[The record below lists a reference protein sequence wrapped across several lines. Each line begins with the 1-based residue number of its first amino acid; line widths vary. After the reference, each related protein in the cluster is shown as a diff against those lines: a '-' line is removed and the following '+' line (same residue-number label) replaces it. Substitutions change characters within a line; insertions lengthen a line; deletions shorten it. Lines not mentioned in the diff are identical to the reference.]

1 MLIVCPNCATA
12 YMLDEAAIGPAG
24 RTVRCARCKTS
35 WFAGGPQAA
44 SEVTADAENAF
55 AQAEPQSASSARGK
69 APPPSAAAAQA
80 AGEFGTG
87 DSESLVTTES
97 EAPPENSQPQFAP
110 IPVDAQAPEAEPAL
124 IADAPP
130 LVPPI
135 DHESPPPAT
144 AEAAQAERDSED
156 IESFDARRRRMQAR
170 RKQSRRS
177 SRWTALILV
186 LVGINVALVGARSEV
201 VRYLPQTASLFAAI
215 GLPVN
220 LRGLQFEGVKISK
233 EVQDGLTI
241 VIVEGTI
248 VSEAGKPV
256 EVPRLRFAVR
266 NASGQEVYT
275 WTMPPPRSI
284 LEPGARLPFRS
295 QIPAPKV
302 DASDIMVRFFSAKDA
317 VAK

>member
-1 MLIVCPNCATA
+1 VQIGSEVMLIVCPNCATA
-12 YMLDEAAIGPAG
+12 YILDEAAIGPTG

-55 AQAEPQSASSARGK
+55 AQAAPQSTSSARGK
-69 APPPSAAAAQA
+69 APPPSATQYAEELT
-80 AGEFGTG
+80 AGN
-87 DSESLVTTES
+87 SKSLVATES
-97 EAPPENSQPQFAP
+97 E
-110 IPVDAQAPEAEPAL
+110 APEAEPAL

-135 DHESPPPAT
+135 EHESPPPPT

-156 IESFDARRRRMQAR
+156 NESFDARRRRMQAR

-186 LVGINVALVGARSEV
+186 LVGINVALVGARGEV

-220 LRGLQFEGVKISK
+220 LRGLQFEDVKISK
-233 EVQDGLTI
+233 ETQDGLTI
-241 VIVEGTI
+241 VIAQGTI
-248 VSEAGKPV
+248 VSETGKPV
-256 EVPRLRFAVR
+256 EVPRLRFAMR

-317 VAK
+317 MAK